1 MCFTN
6 VNEAGI
12 RYQYFMYSTNK
23 CTDFNKN
30 ITLKK
35 KKKKKK
41 KYISGLLAIAQE
53 YYTVN
58 PVYTLNKSESCKN
71 LTLDK
76 VAIYEIF
83 KNLTYINHI
92 PVYIE
97 HKCRSHRYLV

>member
-35 KKKKKK
+35 KKPKK
-41 KYISGLLAIAQE
+41 
-53 YYTVN
+53 
-58 PVYTLNKSESCKN
+58 TLVWPHYVESFQGSTFCLFVMVQPWN
-71 LTLDK
+71 IG
-76 VAIYEIF
+76 V
-83 KNLTYINHI
+83 
-92 PVYIE
+92 
-97 HKCRSHRYLV
+97 C